1 MKKTNCKHCQS
12 LCKQQGKTECSKYNA
27 IADRPNQLPTLI
39 REAINKGD
47 HKKVKDLQTELDQ
60 FNYGNMLK

>member
-1 MKKTNCKHCQS
+1 MKKTNCIHCQNT
-12 LCKQQGKTECSKYNA
+12 CKSIGKTECSKYNA

-47 HKKVKDLQTELDQ
+47 HKKVKELKEELDQ
-60 FNYGNMLK
+60 FYYGKC